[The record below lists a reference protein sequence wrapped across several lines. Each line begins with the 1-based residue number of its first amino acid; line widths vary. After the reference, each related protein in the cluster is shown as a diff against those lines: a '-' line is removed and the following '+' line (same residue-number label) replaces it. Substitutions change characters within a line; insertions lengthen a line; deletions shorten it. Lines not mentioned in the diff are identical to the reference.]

1 ECGFPPAQGW
11 TAGSTACCRSS
22 ASPSLHHRKASAA
35 RVGSISAQS
44 ALHLWFYAHVLR
56 CGAGSVGIAGI
67 NYHYVGKP
75 TDDSSL
81 QGLPRQHHR
90 PRLCLQASV
99 TESPIALPPGKGSVP
114 CRNHTSYLLPS
125 HRCRVTSRRFLASTA
140 KRRRI

>member
-1 ECGFPPAQGW
+1 SVHRPFDVRFWPKADI
-11 TAGSTACCRSS
+11 
-22 ASPSLHHRKASAA
+22 ASCT
-35 RVGSISAQS
+35 
-44 ALHLWFYAHVLR
+44 AHVR
-56 CGAGSVGIAGI
+56 CTFGSMPTCCGAGSVGIAGI

-99 TESPIALPPGKGSVP
+99 TERPIALPPGKGSVP

-140 KRRRI
+140 ERRRI

>member
-1 ECGFPPAQGW
+1 MGPLLAQSGV
-11 TAGSTACCRSS
+11 
-22 ASPSLHHRKASAA
+22 RKTSAA

-56 CGAGSVGIAGI
+56 CGAESVGIAGI

-99 TESPIALPPGKGSVP
+99 TERPIALPPGKASVP

-125 HRCRVTSRRFLASTA
+125 HRVGLHHADSLPVLQSGGAFNSSLAPPGAKCRAAHL
-140 KRRRI
+140 